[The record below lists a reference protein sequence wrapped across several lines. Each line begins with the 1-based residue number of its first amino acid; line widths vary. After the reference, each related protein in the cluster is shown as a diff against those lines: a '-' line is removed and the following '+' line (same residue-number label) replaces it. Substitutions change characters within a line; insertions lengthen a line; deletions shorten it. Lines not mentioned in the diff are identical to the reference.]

1 MEASV
6 LIVSRNRYIELRKTL
21 EILQKYIDRSSHEI
35 LVFLDGCTDGS
46 EKLRE
51 VFPNVKW
58 EISAITVGASK
69 ARSIL
74 YKKARGK
81 ILFGF
86 DDDSHPL
93 QPDFIKIA
101 IKLFSEN
108 GKIGII
114 AFKEI
119 KGRFANDEDIPLN
132 LKEKKEDYLVKDFLG
147 CGFAIRKD
155 IYDKT
160 RGFPVWI
167 DIYGEE
173 VCVALETLE
182 MGYEILFTHQIIINH
197 RTDKQKKNIDGAN
210 YFRFGKQL
218 KNTASFYMVYYPFP
232 LVLKK
237 VGRLYFLN
245 FRKYAIKDFWFFKEY
260 FKALGINI
268 LNVKNIYSYRKPV
281 SRETIKKFNRLS
293 NPLY

>member
-6 LIVSRNRYIELRKTL
+6 LIVSKNRYAELQKTL
-21 EILQKYIDRSSHEI
+21 EILQTYIDNEKHEI
-35 LVFLDGCTDGS
+35 WVFLDGCTDNS
-46 EKLRE
+46 KNLIEI
-51 VFPNVKW
+51 FPEVKW
-58 EISAITVGASK
+58 EFSEYSLGASK

-74 YKKARGK
+74 YPKARGK

-93 QPDFIKIA
+93 QPDFIKRA
-101 IKLFSEN
+101 GDLFLEN
-108 GKIGII
+108 EKVGIV

-119 KGRFANDEDIPLN
+119 KGLYSDDDKIPTS
-132 LKEKKEDYLVKDFLG
+132 LKEQKENYLVKDFLG
-147 CGFAIRKD
+147 CGFAIKKE

-173 VCVALETLE
+173 VCVAMETLE
-182 MGYEILFTHQIIINH
+182 LGYDILFTHQIIINH
-197 RTDKQKKNIDGAN
+197 RTEKQKKNTGGAN

-218 KNTASFYMVYYPFP
+218 KNTASFYLVYYPFP

-237 VGRLYFLN
+237 IGRLYYLN
-245 FRKYAIKDFWFFKEY
+245 FRKYALKDSRFLKEY
-260 FKALGINI
+260 FKAFGKNI
-268 LNVKNIYSYRKPV
+268 LDIKNIITFRKPV
-281 SRETIKKFNRLS
+281 AYGTIKKFNKLS